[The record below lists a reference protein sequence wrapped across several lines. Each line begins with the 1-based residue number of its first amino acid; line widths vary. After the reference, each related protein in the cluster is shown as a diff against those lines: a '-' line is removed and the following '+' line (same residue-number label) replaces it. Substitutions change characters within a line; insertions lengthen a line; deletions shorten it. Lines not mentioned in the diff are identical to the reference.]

1 MEKIKHELYLLPMV
15 VGTKSKLRSDGK
27 GALKIRIT
35 LNCQEEEVFFSTNI
49 TPENWLPE
57 QKQVSKKE
65 ENYRAINQKIKSVET
80 DLKRIYDK
88 LFIEHEKVTP
98 LMIKR
103 VYQGDPPIELPKK
116 EIEKEKLTLMQ
127 AFDKFIKKFG
137 KLVDEKKRSDG
148 TLRQWKSSKKKVI
161 EFLHFSEEKEKEQNK
176 RQKVETE
183 EKEIDILFPEI
194 SHDFGDEMYD
204 YLTLEAESK
213 LADATAKKHIKK
225 LKQIIKIAVK
235 KKIIL
240 ENPIADFVC
249 GGDTNEV
256 IPLEWEEVERINR
269 KDFGIDRLNEVADA
283 FVFQCLTGFAY
294 QDLYG
299 LSPENIILVG
309 PQKERWL
316 CKHRG
321 KTGVMEIVPML
332 PILEQLI
339 EKYKDHPVCKKRN
352 SLLPILSNTNY
363 NGYLKEIA
371 AICGI
376 PRELHTHLARHT
388 FADIMLNLGM
398 PLEDVSKMLGHKSIR
413 TTQRYAKVRK
423 NRIMNNFNKYVRP
436 QIGLS
441 ISMIHNS
448 NEIEKRDRIENE
460 EYKSSNTNGIFSNGF
475 YSTQSNGENYSYSY
489 TLTA

>member
-1 MEKIKHELYLLPMV
+1 MEKIKHELNLLPMV
-15 VGTKSKLRSDGK
+15 LRSKKRADGNYP
-27 GALKIRIT
+27 LIIRIT
-35 LNCQEEEVFFSTNI
+35 LNCKPKELPLGINI
-49 TPENWLPE
+49 APENWLVE
-57 QKQVSKKE
+57 QKQVSNLQKDYKK
-65 ENYRAINQKIKSVET
+65 INRKLNEVQV
-80 DLKRIYDK
+80 DLMRIYDK
-88 LFIEHEKVTP
+88 LFIEYDTVTP

-103 VYQGDPPIELPKK
+103 TYLGEPAIEPKK
-116 EIEKEKLTLMQ
+116 QEKEQLTLM
-127 AFDKFIKKFG
+127 ATFGEFIEKFT
-137 KLVDEKKRSDG
+137 KLVKEKKRSDG

-161 EFLHFSEEKEKEQNK
+161 EFLRFSENKEKEQK
-176 RQKVETE
+176 KKEVEE
-183 EKEIDILFPEI
+183 EGKQVDIHFPEI
-194 SHDFGDEMYD
+194 SPDFGDEMYD
-204 YLTLEAESK
+204 YLTLDAESK

-235 KKIIL
+235 RKIIP

-256 IPLEWEEVERINR
+256 IPLEWEEVETIYR
-269 KDFGIDRLNEVADA
+269 KQFGIQRLDEVADA
-283 FVFQCLTGFAY
+283 YVFQCLTGFAY

-321 KTGVMEIVPML
+321 KTGVMEVVPML
-332 PILEQLI
+332 PIIEQII
-339 EKYKDHPVCKKRN
+339 EKYKDHPICKKRN
-352 SLLPILSNTNY
+352 SLLPILSNTHF

-371 AICGI
+371 TICHI

-413 TTQRYAKVRK
+413 TTQRYGKVRK
-423 NRIMNNFNKYVRP
+423 NRIQANFNKFIRP

-441 ISMIHNS
+441 IFMIQKTHETEEIISNKAEVINS
-448 NEIEKRDRIENE
+448 NK
-460 EYKSSNTNGIFSNGF
+460 GIFNNGF
-475 YSTQSNGENYSYSY
+475 YSNQSERGNYTYSY

>member
-1 MEKIKHELYLLPMV
+1 MEKIKHVLSVLPMV
-15 VGTKSKLRSDGK
+15 LGTESKLRADGK
-27 GALKIRIT
+27 GPMKVRIT
-35 LNCQEEEVFFSTNI
+35 LNCNEEEIFLKTNV
-49 TPENWLPE
+49 TPENWLPK
-57 QKQVSKKE
+57 QKQVSKNE
-65 ENYRAINQKIKSVET
+65 ENYRQINEKLKAVEI
-80 DLKRIYDK
+80 DLKRIYDR
-88 LFIEHEKVTP
+88 LFLEHDRVTP

-103 VYQGDPPIELPKK
+103 VYLGKPAIEPPKK
-116 EIEKEKLTLMQ
+116 EKEKEKLTLMQ
-127 AFDKFIKKFG
+127 AFDQFIQKFA
-137 KLVDEKKRSDG
+137 KLVKKKKRSDG

-161 EFLHFSEEKEKEQNK
+161 EFLSFTENKEKEQNEK
-176 RQKVETE
+176 QEVETA
-183 EKEIDILFPEI
+183 EKEIDILFPDI
-194 SHDFGDEMYD
+194 SPDFGDEMFE

-225 LKQIIKIAVK
+225 LKQILKIAVK

-332 PILEQLI
+332 PILEKLI

-352 SLLPILSNTNY
+352 SLLPILSNTKF

-371 AICGI
+371 VICRI

-398 PLEDVSKMLGHKSIR
+398 PLEDVGKMLGHKSIR

-423 NRIMNNFNKYVRP
+423 DRIRDNFNKFVRP

-441 ISMIHNS
+441 ISMIHRPDNKEKLVSKETLEKNAQVS
-448 NEIEKRDRIENE
+448 NFN
-460 EYKSSNTNGIFSNGF
+460 NGF
-475 YSTQSNGENYSYSY
+475 YSTQSSGENYTYSY
-489 TLTA
+489 ILTA

>member
-1 MEKIKHELYLLPMV
+1 M
-15 VGTKSKLRSDGK
+15 
-27 GALKIRIT
+27 
-35 LNCQEEEVFFSTNI
+35 
-49 TPENWLPE
+49 
-57 QKQVSKKE
+57 
-65 ENYRAINQKIKSVET
+65 ET
-80 DLKRIYDK
+80 DLQRIYDK

-103 VYQGDPPIELPKK
+103 VYQGIPAIEPPKK
-116 EIEKEKLTLMQ
+116 ELEKEKLTLMQ
-127 AFDKFIKKFG
+127 AFDQFIKKFAN
-137 KLVDEKKRSDG
+137 LVKEKKRSDG

-161 EFLHFSEEKEKEQNK
+161 EFLLFTKNKEKERNTKQE
-176 RQKVETE
+176 VETE
-183 EKEIDILFPEI
+183 ENKIDILFPEI

-204 YLTLEAESK
+204 YLTLEAKSK

-235 KKIIL
+235 KKIIM

-256 IPLEWEEVERINR
+256 IPLEWEEVDTIFK
-269 KDFGIDRLNEVADA
+269 KDYGIQRLQEVADSY
-283 FVFQCLTGFAY
+283 VLQCLTGFAY
-294 QDLYG
+294 QDLFA

-321 KTGVMEIVPML
+321 KTGVMEIVPLL
-332 PILEQLI
+332 PVVEQLI
-339 EKYKDHPVCKKRN
+339 DKYKDHPVCKKRN

-423 NRIMNNFNKYVRP
+423 NRIMKNFNNYVRP

-441 ISMIHNS
+441 ISLNKRPIETERCVPMIFN
-448 NEIEKRDRIENE
+448 NKMFKLAN
-460 EYKSSNTNGIFSNGF
+460 
-475 YSTQSNGENYSYSY
+475 
-489 TLTA
+489 